1 MCKWPDLSNTDSS
14 TKCVKESEIIV
25 ITGSPNS
32 DRAAVVREM
41 GKSGHNVTPDEH
53 EVSRIPV
60 SSISIGYFAF

>member
-1 MCKWPDLSNTDSS
+1 MCKWPDLSNTES

-60 SSISIGYFAF
+60 FSINIRYFAF

>member
-1 MCKWPDLSNTDSS
+1 MKLCKWPDLFNTDR
-14 TKCVKESEIIV
+14 TICVKESEIIV

-53 EVSRIPV
+53 EVSRMPV
-60 SSISIGYFAF
+60 SSINIT